1 MKDKKRVILFDID
14 HTIFDTKK
22 YLDLSL
28 GMLRDRLGLSDED
41 EFHRLT
47 IEIYKEQRT
56 HTAFQP
62 VVFVEAFLKRL
73 GLEGNAKE
81 FGEIFFNRDIMGQS
95 LYPDVET
102 VLQDFAAQPNIELGI
117 FSHGQSTHQRAKI
130 VSIMSVFKDDSIYI
144 NEIDKIKQ
152 IPQVL
157 SRHKDDQ
164 IYIIDDLMDVLF
176 SFKSLDKSVVT
187 ILPKR
192 EGWKQKTLLLDANFQ
207 PDFTISTFREL
218 RFII

>member
-28 GMLRDRLGLSDED
+28 AMLRDRLGLSDED

-56 HTAFQP
+56 HAAFQP
-62 VVFVEAFLKRL
+62 EIFVETLLKRL
-73 GLEGNAKE
+73 GREGNVQE
-81 FGEIFFNRDIMGQS
+81 LGEIFFNPDIMGQS
-95 LYPDVET
+95 LYSDVET
-102 VLQDFAAQPNIELGI
+102 VLQDFAARPDVLLGI
-117 FSHGQSTHQRAKI
+117 FSHGQSSHQRAKI

-187 ILPKR
+187 ILSKR
-192 EGWKQKTLLLDANFQ
+192 EGWKQKALLLDANFQ
-207 PDFTISTFREL
+207 PDFTITTFAQL
-218 RFII
+218 RDII

>member
-28 GMLRDRLGLSDED
+28 ALLRDRLGLSDED

-47 IEIYKEQRT
+47 REIYKEQRT
-56 HTAFQP
+56 HAAFQP
-62 VVFVEAFLKRL
+62 KIFVETLLKRL
-73 GLEGNAKE
+73 GREGSVQE
-81 FGEIFFNRDIMGQS
+81 LGEIFFNPDIMGQS
-95 LYPDVET
+95 LYSDVET
-102 VLQDFAAQPNIELGI
+102 VLQDFAARPDVLLGI
-117 FSHGQSTHQRAKI
+117 FSHGQSSHQRAKI

-187 ILPKR
+187 ILSKR
-192 EGWKQKTLLLDANFQ
+192 EGWKQKALLLDANFQ
-207 PDFTISTFREL
+207 PDFTITTFTQL
-218 RFII
+218 RKII